1 MATNSR
7 LKAAQ
12 TVARLLDNRFQI
24 GPIKFGFD
32 PIINIVP
39 GLGDVL
45 GMLFSLY
52 LVWIAVQMELPKR
65 KILWMI
71 WHIFID
77 FIIGIIPFFGTIG
90 DIFYKANEENLKIIE
105 QNSRLTK

>member
-1 MATNSR
+1 MTTDSH

-12 TVARLLDNRFQI
+12 TVAKLLDDRFQI

-32 PIINIVP
+32 PIVNIIP

-52 LVWIAVQMELPKR
+52 LVWIAVQMDVPKR
-65 KILWMI
+65 KIFWMV

-77 FIIGIIPFFGTIG
+77 FVIGIIPFLGTVG
-90 DIFYKANEENLKIIE
+90 DIFYKANEKNLKIIE
-105 QNSRLTK
+105 QSTT